1 MSDLVRLTNRECA
14 VLLRLAIGE
23 TFKGA
28 ATYLHVAPS
37 TAKRLAQNA
46 YAKLDV
52 SDMNAAVAIHGF
64 HKDSRGRSC
73 YVLPRPLPE
82 AEMRDALAMIRA
94 FKDRGWDVHRSS
106 ARHPK

>member
-1 MSDLVRLTNRECA
+1 MVPEPVRLTNRECG

-28 ATYLHVAPS
+28 AAYLQVAPT
-37 TAKRLAQNA
+37 TAKRFAQNA
-46 YAKLDV
+46 YVKLGV
-52 SDMNAAVAIHGF
+52 VDMDSALAVHGF
-64 HKDSRGRSC
+64 HKESRGRSC

-82 AEMRDALAMIRA
+82 AEMREALANIRA

-106 ARHPK
+106 RRP